1 MKKSL
6 LFLTLLFGCLFVC
19 MANSSSYYV
28 NDAEVE
34 TLLQNSEQVNPFE
47 NGMNDM
53 THVMSRQAADPNVWV
68 ACVIDFFLG
77 GIAIHR
83 LYLGG
88 TWVLV
93 LGYLFTFFGIFGLI
107 PLGDLIALIINSDDI
122 SKYVGSNAFIM
133 W

>member
-1 MKKSL
+1 MKKTLLTLAFVFGILFVSSANNSYFIDDTQVESL
-6 LFLTLLFGCLFVC
+6 LQ
-19 MANSSSYYV
+19 
-28 NDAEVE
+28 D
-34 TLLQNSEQVNPFE
+34 SEQVNPFVDGNE
-47 NGMNDM
+47 IAD
-53 THVMSRQAADPNVWV
+53 VMSVKASDPNVWV

>member
-1 MKKSL
+1 MKKSIL
-6 LFLTLLFGCLFVC
+6 SLALLFGVLFVS
-19 MANSSSYYV
+19 MANSTYYV
-28 NDAEVE
+28 DDSQVE
-34 TLLQNSEQVNPFE
+34 SLLENSEQVNPFE
-47 NGMNDM
+47 NGADM
-53 THVMSRQAADPNVWV
+53 AQLMSRQAADPNVWV

-93 LGYLFTFFGIFGLI
+93 LGYLFTFFGIFGLL